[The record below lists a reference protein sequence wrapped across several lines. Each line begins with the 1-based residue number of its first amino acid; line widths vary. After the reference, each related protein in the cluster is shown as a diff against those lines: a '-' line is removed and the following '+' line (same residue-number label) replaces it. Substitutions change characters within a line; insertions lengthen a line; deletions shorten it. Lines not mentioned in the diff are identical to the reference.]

1 MVIVLS
7 QTRSLRRRRRERG
20 AAVFVV
26 VMAVTVLTAVGLFA
40 AHSATLADQAAG
52 YDRLQSQTQ
61 QLAEYAT
68 LASAAE
74 LGSGTADAYVTM
86 MQQGAMN
93 PKVSCASNFGLT
105 GVPCYFLEYKRLND
119 RTKENSQEVLLENQ
133 DSTKENVI
141 GSGTVQGDF
150 YVELTEPRNVDVPVA
165 GTDLSGT
172 SGKAFR
178 YLRVTATSYA
188 NFRPEGVAAC
198 SNDIATVSA
207 QQSMRSHLIVGP
219 I

>member
-1 MVIVLS
+1 MVTSPSHVRALP
-7 QTRSLRRRRRERG
+7 RRRRQRG

-40 AHSATLADQAAG
+40 AHSATLVDQAAG

-68 LASAAE
+68 LTSAAE
-74 LGSGTADAYVTM
+74 LGSGTADAYVMM
-86 MQQGAMN
+86 MQRGAQD
-93 PKVSCASNFGLT
+93 PKVSCTSNFGLT
-105 GVPCYFLEYKRLND
+105 GVPCYLIGYDRLNT

-133 DSTKENVI
+133 DATKENVI
-141 GSGTVQGDF
+141 GSGYTQGDF
-150 YVELTEPRNVDVPVA
+150 YVELTEPRYVDVPVA

-188 NFRPEGVAAC
+188 NFRPEGAAAC